1 MIKLTDL
8 LKESSPGFNKRK
20 FGDALPTLASVKEAH
35 QAKLKLA
42 EADSFTAIN
51 KSTGNVTAFKSK
63 EARDSAV
70 KAGSHDE
77 SEDDAETG
85 GDTPAEKEKPN
96 MFSKDAGYDDGSD
109 DDDDDEDEDEDEDED
124 VIDLP
129 QEVQDEFEDSV
140 KDLGYSWADIGTIP
154 GVISFMDKDENAVMV
169 STGAAYGGDEPFYV
183 SGYNLPDMED
193 GESDE
198 TNGKS
203 FDTKED
209 AMAYAKELAQTLK
222 GGEAK
227 EEPLNVTDDFID
239 SLKSQ
244 YKNVSKQTP
253 EQEKELETTLDKLD
267 KKQLKKLAFSDI
279 NVVSDIASKKWYK
292 LSYPS
297 DDEPKKDKSEPST
310 SDSID
315 NAYDAKDF
323 KSTVKSLKGKVSDED
338 YNEIKDNLKALANL
352 QYDLGDIDRDEDNEE
367 WGMQKDTID
376 VEVDDL
382 KGLITKAIDNQVDKN
397 GVPLKAIDKDLDNS
411 FEKPEEEEPT
421 KLKYSKDGKM
431 TQDSADSIEK
441 ELNAELGVNGT
452 TDINLDTGTIEY
464 FISDDSEEAIF
475 IGKEEGGKGVA
486 VSFGDGGDEY
496 KTFKNSKDAV
506 AYAKELGNQ
515 LKGGEA
521 KEEPK
526 SEPTKDSTQQRAGNT
541 EVNKSVRNQAK
552 KLGITPAKLGKEEYQ
567 KAMVG
572 AAYEALTDSNFS
584 TEARQLLAVITG
596 DEKLAEK
603 PDYPSMSD
611 EDFDT
616 KIAKIRKDREAGD
629 IYTTPEN
636 DKASELG
643 QHSSSESSW
652 SGADAI
658 DAIAFDLKMNGYK
671 DLASKIQ
678 SVIKED

>member
-8 LKESSPGFNKRK
+8 LNESSPGFDKRK
-20 FGDALPTLASVKEAH
+20 FGDALPTLDSVTKAH

-42 EADSFTAIN
+42 DLMKEESFTAVN
-51 KSTGNVTAFKSK
+51 KDSGKVSVFDTKD
-63 EARDSAV
+63 ARDAAV
-70 KAGSHDE
+70 KSGTHDKK
-77 SEDDAETG
+77 EDEAEKG
-85 GDTPAEKEKPN
+85 GDSAGKEKAN
-96 MFSKDAGYDDGSD
+96 MFSKDAGYDAPD
-109 DDDDDEDEDEDEDED
+109 DDDDDDDDYEIDDSDED
-124 VIDLP
+124 VVDLP

-193 GESDE
+193 GDSDE

-209 AMAYAKELAQTLK
+209 AMAYAKELAQT
-222 GGEAK
+222 
-227 EEPLNVTDDFID
+227 
-239 SLKSQ
+239 
-244 YKNVSKQTP
+244 
-253 EQEKELETTLDKLD
+253 
-267 KKQLKKLAFSDI
+267 
-279 NVVSDIASKKWYK
+279 
-292 LSYPS
+292 
-297 DDEPKKDKSEPST
+297 
-310 SDSID
+310 
-315 NAYDAKDF
+315 
-323 KSTVKSLKGKVSDED
+323 
-338 YNEIKDNLKALANL
+338 
-352 QYDLGDIDRDEDNEE
+352 
-367 WGMQKDTID
+367 
-376 VEVDDL
+376 
-382 KGLITKAIDNQVDKN
+382 
-397 GVPLKAIDKDLDNS
+397 
-411 FEKPEEEEPT
+411 
-421 KLKYSKDGKM
+421 
-431 TQDSADSIEK
+431 
-441 ELNAELGVNGT
+441 
-452 TDINLDTGTIEY
+452 
-464 FISDDSEEAIF
+464 
-475 IGKEEGGKGVA
+475 
-486 VSFGDGGDEY
+486 
-496 KTFKNSKDAV
+496 
-506 AYAKELGNQ
+506 

-611 EDFDT
+611 DDFDT
-616 KIAKIRKDREAGD
+616 KIAQIRKDREAGD
-629 IYTTPEN
+629 VYTTPEN

-671 DLASKIQ
+671 DLAAKIQ

>member
-8 LKESSPGFNKRK
+8 LNESSPGFDKRK
-20 FGDALPTLASVKEAH
+20 FGDALPTLDSVTKAH

-42 EADSFTAIN
+42 DLMKEESFTAVN
-51 KSTGNVTAFKSK
+51 KDSGKVSVFDTKD
-63 EARDSAV
+63 ARDAAV
-70 KAGSHDE
+70 KSGTHDKK
-77 SEDDAETG
+77 EDAADKG
-85 GDTPAEKEKPN
+85 GDSAGEKEKAN
-96 MFSKDAGYDDGSD
+96 MFSKDAGYDAPD
-109 DDDDDEDEDEDEDED
+109 DDDDDDDDDDYEIDDSDED
-124 VIDLP
+124 VVDLP

-193 GESDE
+193 GDSDE

-209 AMAYAKELAQTLK
+209 AMAYAKELAQT
-222 GGEAK
+222 
-227 EEPLNVTDDFID
+227 
-239 SLKSQ
+239 
-244 YKNVSKQTP
+244 
-253 EQEKELETTLDKLD
+253 
-267 KKQLKKLAFSDI
+267 
-279 NVVSDIASKKWYK
+279 
-292 LSYPS
+292 
-297 DDEPKKDKSEPST
+297 
-310 SDSID
+310 
-315 NAYDAKDF
+315 
-323 KSTVKSLKGKVSDED
+323 
-338 YNEIKDNLKALANL
+338 
-352 QYDLGDIDRDEDNEE
+352 
-367 WGMQKDTID
+367 
-376 VEVDDL
+376 
-382 KGLITKAIDNQVDKN
+382 
-397 GVPLKAIDKDLDNS
+397 
-411 FEKPEEEEPT
+411 
-421 KLKYSKDGKM
+421 
-431 TQDSADSIEK
+431 
-441 ELNAELGVNGT
+441 
-452 TDINLDTGTIEY
+452 
-464 FISDDSEEAIF
+464 
-475 IGKEEGGKGVA
+475 
-486 VSFGDGGDEY
+486 
-496 KTFKNSKDAV
+496 
-506 AYAKELGNQ
+506 

-616 KIAKIRKDREAGD
+616 KIAQIRKDREAGD
-629 IYTTPEN
+629 VYTTPEN

-671 DLASKIQ
+671 DLAAKIQ

>member
-8 LKESSPGFNKRK
+8 LNESTPGFDKRK
-20 FGDALPTLASVKEAH
+20 FGDALPTLDSVTKAH

-42 EADSFTAIN
+42 DLMKEESFTAVN
-51 KSTGNVTAFKSK
+51 KDSGKVSVFDTKD
-63 EARDSAV
+63 ARDAAV
-70 KAGSHDE
+70 KSGTHDKK
-77 SEDDAETG
+77 EDEAEKG
-85 GDTPAEKEKPN
+85 GDSAGKEKAN
-96 MFSKDAGYDDGSD
+96 MFSKDAGYDAPD
-109 DDDDDEDEDEDEDED
+109 DDDDDDDDDDYEIDDSDED
-124 VIDLP
+124 VVDLP

-193 GESDE
+193 GDSDE

-209 AMAYAKELAQTLK
+209 AMAYAKELAQT
-222 GGEAK
+222 
-227 EEPLNVTDDFID
+227 
-239 SLKSQ
+239 
-244 YKNVSKQTP
+244 
-253 EQEKELETTLDKLD
+253 
-267 KKQLKKLAFSDI
+267 
-279 NVVSDIASKKWYK
+279 
-292 LSYPS
+292 
-297 DDEPKKDKSEPST
+297 
-310 SDSID
+310 
-315 NAYDAKDF
+315 
-323 KSTVKSLKGKVSDED
+323 
-338 YNEIKDNLKALANL
+338 
-352 QYDLGDIDRDEDNEE
+352 
-367 WGMQKDTID
+367 
-376 VEVDDL
+376 
-382 KGLITKAIDNQVDKN
+382 
-397 GVPLKAIDKDLDNS
+397 
-411 FEKPEEEEPT
+411 
-421 KLKYSKDGKM
+421 
-431 TQDSADSIEK
+431 
-441 ELNAELGVNGT
+441 
-452 TDINLDTGTIEY
+452 
-464 FISDDSEEAIF
+464 
-475 IGKEEGGKGVA
+475 
-486 VSFGDGGDEY
+486 
-496 KTFKNSKDAV
+496 
-506 AYAKELGNQ
+506 

-596 DEKLAEK
+596 NEKLAEK

-611 EDFDT
+611 KDYDT
-616 KIAKIRKDREAGD
+616 KIDKIRKDREAGD

>member
-8 LKESSPGFNKRK
+8 LNESSPGFDKRK
-20 FGDALPTLASVKEAH
+20 FGDALPTLDSVTKAH

-42 EADSFTAIN
+42 DLMKEESFTAVN
-51 KSTGNVTAFKSK
+51 KDSGKVSVFDTKD
-63 EARDSAV
+63 ARDAAV
-70 KAGSHDE
+70 KSGTHDKK
-77 SEDDAETG
+77 EDEAEKG
-85 GDTPAEKEKPN
+85 GDSAGKEKAN
-96 MFSKDAGYDDGSD
+96 MFSKDAGYDAPD
-109 DDDDDEDEDEDEDED
+109 DDDDDDDDDDYEIDDSDED
-124 VIDLP
+124 VVDLP

-193 GESDE
+193 GDSDE

-209 AMAYAKELAQTLK
+209 AMAYAKELAQT
-222 GGEAK
+222 
-227 EEPLNVTDDFID
+227 
-239 SLKSQ
+239 
-244 YKNVSKQTP
+244 
-253 EQEKELETTLDKLD
+253 
-267 KKQLKKLAFSDI
+267 
-279 NVVSDIASKKWYK
+279 
-292 LSYPS
+292 
-297 DDEPKKDKSEPST
+297 
-310 SDSID
+310 
-315 NAYDAKDF
+315 
-323 KSTVKSLKGKVSDED
+323 
-338 YNEIKDNLKALANL
+338 
-352 QYDLGDIDRDEDNEE
+352 
-367 WGMQKDTID
+367 
-376 VEVDDL
+376 
-382 KGLITKAIDNQVDKN
+382 
-397 GVPLKAIDKDLDNS
+397 
-411 FEKPEEEEPT
+411 
-421 KLKYSKDGKM
+421 
-431 TQDSADSIEK
+431 
-441 ELNAELGVNGT
+441 
-452 TDINLDTGTIEY
+452 
-464 FISDDSEEAIF
+464 
-475 IGKEEGGKGVA
+475 
-486 VSFGDGGDEY
+486 
-496 KTFKNSKDAV
+496 
-506 AYAKELGNQ
+506 

-596 DEKLAEK
+596 NEKLAEK

-611 EDFDT
+611 KDYDT
-616 KIAKIRKDREAGD
+616 KIDKIRKDREAGD

>member
-8 LKESSPGFNKRK
+8 LNESSPGFDKRK
-20 FGDALPTLASVKEAH
+20 FGDALPTLDSVTKAH

-42 EADSFTAIN
+42 DLMKEESFTAVN
-51 KSTGNVTAFKSK
+51 KDSGKVSVFDTKD
-63 EARDSAV
+63 ARDAAV
-70 KAGSHDE
+70 KSGTHDKK
-77 SEDDAETG
+77 EDEAEKG
-85 GDTPAEKEKPN
+85 GDSAGKKKAN
-96 MFSKDAGYDDGSD
+96 MFSKDAGYDAPD
-109 DDDDDEDEDEDEDED
+109 DDDDDDDDDDYEIDDSDED
-124 VIDLP
+124 VVDLP

-193 GESDE
+193 GDSDE

-209 AMAYAKELAQTLK
+209 AMAYAKELAQT
-222 GGEAK
+222 
-227 EEPLNVTDDFID
+227 
-239 SLKSQ
+239 
-244 YKNVSKQTP
+244 
-253 EQEKELETTLDKLD
+253 
-267 KKQLKKLAFSDI
+267 
-279 NVVSDIASKKWYK
+279 
-292 LSYPS
+292 
-297 DDEPKKDKSEPST
+297 
-310 SDSID
+310 
-315 NAYDAKDF
+315 
-323 KSTVKSLKGKVSDED
+323 
-338 YNEIKDNLKALANL
+338 
-352 QYDLGDIDRDEDNEE
+352 
-367 WGMQKDTID
+367 
-376 VEVDDL
+376 
-382 KGLITKAIDNQVDKN
+382 
-397 GVPLKAIDKDLDNS
+397 
-411 FEKPEEEEPT
+411 
-421 KLKYSKDGKM
+421 
-431 TQDSADSIEK
+431 
-441 ELNAELGVNGT
+441 
-452 TDINLDTGTIEY
+452 
-464 FISDDSEEAIF
+464 
-475 IGKEEGGKGVA
+475 
-486 VSFGDGGDEY
+486 
-496 KTFKNSKDAV
+496 
-506 AYAKELGNQ
+506 

-567 KAMVG
+567 KAMIG

-616 KIAKIRKDREAGD
+616 KIAQIRKDREAGD
-629 IYTTPEN
+629 VYTTPEN

-671 DLASKIQ
+671 DLAAKIQ

>member
-8 LKESSPGFNKRK
+8 LNESTPGFDKRK
-20 FGDALPTLASVKEAH
+20 FGDALPTLDSVTKAH

-42 EADSFTAIN
+42 DLMKEESFTAVN
-51 KSTGNVTAFKSK
+51 KDSGKVSVFDTKD
-63 EARDSAV
+63 ARDAAV
-70 KAGSHDE
+70 KSGTHDKK
-77 SEDDAETG
+77 EDEAEKG
-85 GDTPAEKEKPN
+85 GDSAGKKKAN
-96 MFSKDAGYDDGSD
+96 MFSKDAGYDAPD
-109 DDDDDEDEDEDEDED
+109 DDDDDDDDYEIDDSDED
-124 VIDLP
+124 VVDLP

-193 GESDE
+193 GDSDE

-209 AMAYAKELAQTLK
+209 AMAYAKELAQT
-222 GGEAK
+222 
-227 EEPLNVTDDFID
+227 
-239 SLKSQ
+239 
-244 YKNVSKQTP
+244 
-253 EQEKELETTLDKLD
+253 
-267 KKQLKKLAFSDI
+267 
-279 NVVSDIASKKWYK
+279 
-292 LSYPS
+292 
-297 DDEPKKDKSEPST
+297 
-310 SDSID
+310 
-315 NAYDAKDF
+315 
-323 KSTVKSLKGKVSDED
+323 
-338 YNEIKDNLKALANL
+338 
-352 QYDLGDIDRDEDNEE
+352 
-367 WGMQKDTID
+367 
-376 VEVDDL
+376 
-382 KGLITKAIDNQVDKN
+382 
-397 GVPLKAIDKDLDNS
+397 
-411 FEKPEEEEPT
+411 
-421 KLKYSKDGKM
+421 
-431 TQDSADSIEK
+431 
-441 ELNAELGVNGT
+441 
-452 TDINLDTGTIEY
+452 
-464 FISDDSEEAIF
+464 
-475 IGKEEGGKGVA
+475 
-486 VSFGDGGDEY
+486 
-496 KTFKNSKDAV
+496 
-506 AYAKELGNQ
+506 

-616 KIAKIRKDREAGD
+616 KIAQIRKDREAGD
-629 IYTTPEN
+629 VYTTPEN

>member
-8 LKESSPGFNKRK
+8 LNESSPGFDKRK
-20 FGDALPTLASVKEAH
+20 FGDALPTLDSVTKAH

-42 EADSFTAIN
+42 DLMKEESFTAVN
-51 KSTGNVTAFKSK
+51 KDSGKVSVFDTKD
-63 EARDSAV
+63 ARDAAV
-70 KAGSHDE
+70 KSGTHDKK
-77 SEDDAETG
+77 EDEAEKG
-85 GDTPAEKEKPN
+85 GDSAGKEKAN
-96 MFSKDAGYDDGSD
+96 MFSKDAGYDAPD
-109 DDDDDEDEDEDEDED
+109 DDDDDDDDDDYEIDDSDED
-124 VIDLP
+124 VVDLP

-193 GESDE
+193 GDSDE

-222 GGEAK
+222 GGE
-227 EEPLNVTDDFID
+227 P
-239 SLKSQ
+239 
-244 YKNVSKQTP
+244 
-253 EQEKELETTLDKLD
+253 
-267 KKQLKKLAFSDI
+267 
-279 NVVSDIASKKWYK
+279 
-292 LSYPS
+292 
-297 DDEPKKDKSEPST
+297 
-310 SDSID
+310 
-315 NAYDAKDF
+315 
-323 KSTVKSLKGKVSDED
+323 
-338 YNEIKDNLKALANL
+338 
-352 QYDLGDIDRDEDNEE
+352 
-367 WGMQKDTID
+367 
-376 VEVDDL
+376 
-382 KGLITKAIDNQVDKN
+382 
-397 GVPLKAIDKDLDNS
+397 
-411 FEKPEEEEPT
+411 
-421 KLKYSKDGKM
+421 
-431 TQDSADSIEK
+431 
-441 ELNAELGVNGT
+441 
-452 TDINLDTGTIEY
+452 
-464 FISDDSEEAIF
+464 
-475 IGKEEGGKGVA
+475 
-486 VSFGDGGDEY
+486 
-496 KTFKNSKDAV
+496 
-506 AYAKELGNQ
+506 
-515 LKGGEA
+515 

-616 KIAKIRKDREAGD
+616 KIAQIRKDREAGD
-629 IYTTPEN
+629 VYTTPEN

-671 DLASKIQ
+671 DLAAKIQ

>member
-8 LKESSPGFNKRK
+8 LNESTPGFDKRK
-20 FGDALPTLASVKEAH
+20 FGDALPTLDSVTKAH

-42 EADSFTAIN
+42 DLMKEESFTAVN
-51 KSTGNVTAFKSK
+51 KDSGKVSVFDTKD
-63 EARDSAV
+63 ARDAAV
-70 KAGSHDE
+70 KSGTHDKK
-77 SEDDAETG
+77 EDEAEKG
-85 GDTPAEKEKPN
+85 GDSAGKEKAN
-96 MFSKDAGYDDGSD
+96 MFSKDAGYDAPD
-109 DDDDDEDEDEDEDED
+109 DDDDDDDDDYEMDDSDED
-124 VIDLP
+124 VVDLP

-193 GESDE
+193 GDSDE

-209 AMAYAKELAQTLK
+209 AMAYAKELAQK
-222 GGEAK
+222 
-227 EEPLNVTDDFID
+227 
-239 SLKSQ
+239 
-244 YKNVSKQTP
+244 
-253 EQEKELETTLDKLD
+253 
-267 KKQLKKLAFSDI
+267 
-279 NVVSDIASKKWYK
+279 
-292 LSYPS
+292 
-297 DDEPKKDKSEPST
+297 
-310 SDSID
+310 
-315 NAYDAKDF
+315 
-323 KSTVKSLKGKVSDED
+323 
-338 YNEIKDNLKALANL
+338 
-352 QYDLGDIDRDEDNEE
+352 
-367 WGMQKDTID
+367 
-376 VEVDDL
+376 
-382 KGLITKAIDNQVDKN
+382 
-397 GVPLKAIDKDLDNS
+397 
-411 FEKPEEEEPT
+411 
-421 KLKYSKDGKM
+421 
-431 TQDSADSIEK
+431 
-441 ELNAELGVNGT
+441 
-452 TDINLDTGTIEY
+452 
-464 FISDDSEEAIF
+464 
-475 IGKEEGGKGVA
+475 
-486 VSFGDGGDEY
+486 
-496 KTFKNSKDAV
+496 
-506 AYAKELGNQ
+506 

-596 DEKLAEK
+596 DEKLGEK

-616 KIAKIRKDREAGD
+616 KIAQIRKDREAGD
-629 IYTTPEN
+629 VYTTPEN

-671 DLASKIQ
+671 DLATKIQ

>member
-8 LKESSPGFNKRK
+8 LNESTPGFDKRK
-20 FGDALPTLASVKEAH
+20 FGDALPTLDSVTKAH

-42 EADSFTAIN
+42 DLMKEESFTAVN
-51 KSTGNVTAFKSK
+51 KDSGKVSVFDTKD
-63 EARDSAV
+63 ARDAAV
-70 KAGSHDE
+70 KSGTHDKK
-77 SEDDAETG
+77 EDEAEKG
-85 GDTPAEKEKPN
+85 GDSAGKKKAN
-96 MFSKDAGYDDGSD
+96 MFSKDAGYDAPD
-109 DDDDDEDEDEDEDED
+109 DDDDDDDDDDYEIDDSDED
-124 VIDLP
+124 VVDLP

-193 GESDE
+193 GDSDE

-227 EEPLNVTDDFID
+227 EEP
-239 SLKSQ
+239 KS
-244 YKNVSKQTP
+244 
-253 EQEKELETTLDKLD
+253 
-267 KKQLKKLAFSDI
+267 
-279 NVVSDIASKKWYK
+279 
-292 LSYPS
+292 
-297 DDEPKKDKSEPST
+297 
-310 SDSID
+310 
-315 NAYDAKDF
+315 
-323 KSTVKSLKGKVSDED
+323 
-338 YNEIKDNLKALANL
+338 
-352 QYDLGDIDRDEDNEE
+352 
-367 WGMQKDTID
+367 
-376 VEVDDL
+376 
-382 KGLITKAIDNQVDKN
+382 
-397 GVPLKAIDKDLDNS
+397 
-411 FEKPEEEEPT
+411 EPT

-431 TQDSADSIEK
+431 TQDSADSINK
-441 ELNAELGVNGT
+441 ELNAELGVDGM

-464 FISDDSEEAIF
+464 FLSDDSEEAVF
-475 IGKEEGGKGVA
+475 IGKEEGGNDIA

-515 LKGGEA
+515 LKGGEG

-596 DEKLAEK
+596 NEKLAEK

-611 EDFDT
+611 KDYDT
-616 KIAKIRKDREAGD
+616 KIDKIRKDREAGD

>member
-8 LKESSPGFNKRK
+8 LNESTPGFDKRK
-20 FGDALPTLASVKEAH
+20 FGDALPTLDSVTKAH

-42 EADSFTAIN
+42 DLMKEESFTAVN
-51 KSTGNVTAFKSK
+51 KDSGKVSVFDTKD
-63 EARDSAV
+63 ARDAAV
-70 KAGSHDE
+70 KSGTHDKK
-77 SEDDAETG
+77 EDEAEKG
-85 GDTPAEKEKPN
+85 GDSAGKEKAN
-96 MFSKDAGYDDGSD
+96 MFSKDAGYDAPD
-109 DDDDDEDEDEDEDED
+109 DDDDDDDDYEIDDSDED
-124 VIDLP
+124 VVDLP

-193 GESDE
+193 GDSDE

-209 AMAYAKELAQTLK
+209 AMAYAKELAQT
-222 GGEAK
+222 
-227 EEPLNVTDDFID
+227 
-239 SLKSQ
+239 
-244 YKNVSKQTP
+244 
-253 EQEKELETTLDKLD
+253 
-267 KKQLKKLAFSDI
+267 
-279 NVVSDIASKKWYK
+279 
-292 LSYPS
+292 
-297 DDEPKKDKSEPST
+297 
-310 SDSID
+310 
-315 NAYDAKDF
+315 
-323 KSTVKSLKGKVSDED
+323 
-338 YNEIKDNLKALANL
+338 
-352 QYDLGDIDRDEDNEE
+352 
-367 WGMQKDTID
+367 
-376 VEVDDL
+376 
-382 KGLITKAIDNQVDKN
+382 
-397 GVPLKAIDKDLDNS
+397 
-411 FEKPEEEEPT
+411 
-421 KLKYSKDGKM
+421 
-431 TQDSADSIEK
+431 
-441 ELNAELGVNGT
+441 
-452 TDINLDTGTIEY
+452 
-464 FISDDSEEAIF
+464 
-475 IGKEEGGKGVA
+475 
-486 VSFGDGGDEY
+486 
-496 KTFKNSKDAV
+496 
-506 AYAKELGNQ
+506 

-616 KIAKIRKDREAGD
+616 KIDKIRKDREAGD

-636 DKASELG
+636 DKVSELG

>member
-8 LKESSPGFNKRK
+8 LNESSPGFDKRK
-20 FGDALPTLASVKEAH
+20 FGDALPTLDSVTKAH

-42 EADSFTAIN
+42 DLMKEESFTAVN
-51 KSTGNVTAFKSK
+51 KDSGKVSVFDTKD
-63 EARDSAV
+63 ARDAAV
-70 KAGSHDE
+70 KSGTHDKK
-77 SEDDAETG
+77 EDEAEKG
-85 GDTPAEKEKPN
+85 GDSAGKEKAN
-96 MFSKDAGYDDGSD
+96 MFSKDAGYDAPD
-109 DDDDDEDEDEDEDED
+109 DDDDDDDDYEMDDSDED
-124 VIDLP
+124 VVDLP

-193 GESDE
+193 GDSDE

-209 AMAYAKELAQTLK
+209 AMAYAKELAQT
-222 GGEAK
+222 
-227 EEPLNVTDDFID
+227 
-239 SLKSQ
+239 
-244 YKNVSKQTP
+244 
-253 EQEKELETTLDKLD
+253 
-267 KKQLKKLAFSDI
+267 
-279 NVVSDIASKKWYK
+279 
-292 LSYPS
+292 
-297 DDEPKKDKSEPST
+297 
-310 SDSID
+310 
-315 NAYDAKDF
+315 
-323 KSTVKSLKGKVSDED
+323 
-338 YNEIKDNLKALANL
+338 
-352 QYDLGDIDRDEDNEE
+352 
-367 WGMQKDTID
+367 
-376 VEVDDL
+376 
-382 KGLITKAIDNQVDKN
+382 
-397 GVPLKAIDKDLDNS
+397 
-411 FEKPEEEEPT
+411 
-421 KLKYSKDGKM
+421 
-431 TQDSADSIEK
+431 
-441 ELNAELGVNGT
+441 
-452 TDINLDTGTIEY
+452 
-464 FISDDSEEAIF
+464 
-475 IGKEEGGKGVA
+475 
-486 VSFGDGGDEY
+486 
-496 KTFKNSKDAV
+496 
-506 AYAKELGNQ
+506 

-596 DEKLAEK
+596 NEKLAEK

-611 EDFDT
+611 KDYDT
-616 KIAKIRKDREAGD
+616 KIDKIRKDREAGD

>member
-8 LKESSPGFNKRK
+8 LNESSPGFDKRK
-20 FGDALPTLASVKEAH
+20 FGDALPTLDSVTKAH

-42 EADSFTAIN
+42 DLMKEESFTAVN
-51 KSTGNVTAFKSK
+51 KDSGKVSVFDTKD
-63 EARDSAV
+63 ARDAAV
-70 KAGSHDE
+70 KSGTHDKK
-77 SEDDAETG
+77 EDEAEKG
-85 GDTPAEKEKPN
+85 GDSAGKEKAN
-96 MFSKDAGYDDGSD
+96 MFSKDAGYDAPD
-109 DDDDDEDEDEDEDED
+109 DDDDDDDDDDYEIDDSDED
-124 VIDLP
+124 VVDLP

-193 GESDE
+193 GDSDE

-209 AMAYAKELAQTLK
+209 AMAYAKELAQT
-222 GGEAK
+222 
-227 EEPLNVTDDFID
+227 
-239 SLKSQ
+239 
-244 YKNVSKQTP
+244 
-253 EQEKELETTLDKLD
+253 
-267 KKQLKKLAFSDI
+267 
-279 NVVSDIASKKWYK
+279 
-292 LSYPS
+292 
-297 DDEPKKDKSEPST
+297 
-310 SDSID
+310 
-315 NAYDAKDF
+315 
-323 KSTVKSLKGKVSDED
+323 
-338 YNEIKDNLKALANL
+338 
-352 QYDLGDIDRDEDNEE
+352 
-367 WGMQKDTID
+367 
-376 VEVDDL
+376 
-382 KGLITKAIDNQVDKN
+382 
-397 GVPLKAIDKDLDNS
+397 
-411 FEKPEEEEPT
+411 
-421 KLKYSKDGKM
+421 
-431 TQDSADSIEK
+431 
-441 ELNAELGVNGT
+441 
-452 TDINLDTGTIEY
+452 
-464 FISDDSEEAIF
+464 
-475 IGKEEGGKGVA
+475 
-486 VSFGDGGDEY
+486 
-496 KTFKNSKDAV
+496 
-506 AYAKELGNQ
+506 

-567 KAMVG
+567 KVMVG

-596 DEKLAEK
+596 NEKLAEK

-611 EDFDT
+611 KDYDT
-616 KIAKIRKDREAGD
+616 KIDKIRKDREAGD

>member
-8 LKESSPGFNKRK
+8 LNESSPGFDKRK
-20 FGDALPTLASVKEAH
+20 FGDALPTLDSVTKAH

-42 EADSFTAIN
+42 DLMKEESFTAVN
-51 KSTGNVTAFKSK
+51 KDSGKVSVFDTKD
-63 EARDSAV
+63 ARDAAV
-70 KAGSHDE
+70 KSGTHDKK
-77 SEDDAETG
+77 EDEAEKG
-85 GDTPAEKEKPN
+85 GDSAGKEKAN
-96 MFSKDAGYDDGSD
+96 MFSKDAGYDAPD
-109 DDDDDEDEDEDEDED
+109 DDDDDDDDDDYEIDDSDED
-124 VIDLP
+124 VVDLP

-193 GESDE
+193 GDSDE

-209 AMAYAKELAQTLK
+209 AMAYAKELAQT
-222 GGEAK
+222 
-227 EEPLNVTDDFID
+227 
-239 SLKSQ
+239 
-244 YKNVSKQTP
+244 
-253 EQEKELETTLDKLD
+253 
-267 KKQLKKLAFSDI
+267 
-279 NVVSDIASKKWYK
+279 
-292 LSYPS
+292 
-297 DDEPKKDKSEPST
+297 
-310 SDSID
+310 
-315 NAYDAKDF
+315 
-323 KSTVKSLKGKVSDED
+323 
-338 YNEIKDNLKALANL
+338 
-352 QYDLGDIDRDEDNEE
+352 
-367 WGMQKDTID
+367 
-376 VEVDDL
+376 
-382 KGLITKAIDNQVDKN
+382 
-397 GVPLKAIDKDLDNS
+397 
-411 FEKPEEEEPT
+411 
-421 KLKYSKDGKM
+421 
-431 TQDSADSIEK
+431 
-441 ELNAELGVNGT
+441 
-452 TDINLDTGTIEY
+452 
-464 FISDDSEEAIF
+464 
-475 IGKEEGGKGVA
+475 
-486 VSFGDGGDEY
+486 
-496 KTFKNSKDAV
+496 
-506 AYAKELGNQ
+506 

-611 EDFDT
+611 DDFDT
-616 KIAKIRKDREAGD
+616 KIAQIRKDREAGD
-629 IYTTPEN
+629 VYTTPEN

>member
-8 LKESSPGFNKRK
+8 LNESTPGFDKRK
-20 FGDALPTLASVKEAH
+20 FGDALPTLDSVTKAH

-42 EADSFTAIN
+42 DLMKEESFTAVN
-51 KSTGNVTAFKSK
+51 KDSGKVSVFDTKD
-63 EARDSAV
+63 ARDAAV
-70 KAGSHDE
+70 KSGTHDKK
-77 SEDDAETG
+77 EDEAEKG
-85 GDTPAEKEKPN
+85 GDSAGKEKAN
-96 MFSKDAGYDDGSD
+96 MFSKDAGYDAPD
-109 DDDDDEDEDEDEDED
+109 DDDDDDDDDDYEIDDSDED
-124 VIDLP
+124 VVDLP

-193 GESDE
+193 GDSDE

-209 AMAYAKELAQTLK
+209 AMAYAKELAQT
-222 GGEAK
+222 
-227 EEPLNVTDDFID
+227 
-239 SLKSQ
+239 
-244 YKNVSKQTP
+244 
-253 EQEKELETTLDKLD
+253 
-267 KKQLKKLAFSDI
+267 
-279 NVVSDIASKKWYK
+279 
-292 LSYPS
+292 
-297 DDEPKKDKSEPST
+297 
-310 SDSID
+310 
-315 NAYDAKDF
+315 
-323 KSTVKSLKGKVSDED
+323 
-338 YNEIKDNLKALANL
+338 
-352 QYDLGDIDRDEDNEE
+352 
-367 WGMQKDTID
+367 
-376 VEVDDL
+376 
-382 KGLITKAIDNQVDKN
+382 
-397 GVPLKAIDKDLDNS
+397 
-411 FEKPEEEEPT
+411 
-421 KLKYSKDGKM
+421 
-431 TQDSADSIEK
+431 
-441 ELNAELGVNGT
+441 
-452 TDINLDTGTIEY
+452 
-464 FISDDSEEAIF
+464 
-475 IGKEEGGKGVA
+475 
-486 VSFGDGGDEY
+486 
-496 KTFKNSKDAV
+496 
-506 AYAKELGNQ
+506 

-616 KIAKIRKDREAGD
+616 KIAQIRKDREAGD

>member
-8 LKESSPGFNKRK
+8 LNESSPGFDKRK
-20 FGDALPTLASVKEAH
+20 FGDALPTLDSVTKAH

-42 EADSFTAIN
+42 DLMKEESFTAVN
-51 KSTGNVTAFKSK
+51 KDSGKVSVFDTKD
-63 EARDSAV
+63 ARDAAV
-70 KAGSHDE
+70 KSGTHDKK
-77 SEDDAETG
+77 EDEAEKG
-85 GDTPAEKEKPN
+85 GDSAGKEKAN
-96 MFSKDAGYDDGSD
+96 MFSKDAGYDAPD
-109 DDDDDEDEDEDEDED
+109 DDDDDDDDYEIDDSDED
-124 VIDLP
+124 VVDLP

-193 GESDE
+193 GDSDE

-209 AMAYAKELAQTLK
+209 AMAYAKELAQT
-222 GGEAK
+222 
-227 EEPLNVTDDFID
+227 
-239 SLKSQ
+239 
-244 YKNVSKQTP
+244 
-253 EQEKELETTLDKLD
+253 
-267 KKQLKKLAFSDI
+267 
-279 NVVSDIASKKWYK
+279 
-292 LSYPS
+292 
-297 DDEPKKDKSEPST
+297 
-310 SDSID
+310 
-315 NAYDAKDF
+315 
-323 KSTVKSLKGKVSDED
+323 
-338 YNEIKDNLKALANL
+338 
-352 QYDLGDIDRDEDNEE
+352 
-367 WGMQKDTID
+367 
-376 VEVDDL
+376 
-382 KGLITKAIDNQVDKN
+382 
-397 GVPLKAIDKDLDNS
+397 
-411 FEKPEEEEPT
+411 
-421 KLKYSKDGKM
+421 
-431 TQDSADSIEK
+431 
-441 ELNAELGVNGT
+441 
-452 TDINLDTGTIEY
+452 
-464 FISDDSEEAIF
+464 
-475 IGKEEGGKGVA
+475 
-486 VSFGDGGDEY
+486 
-496 KTFKNSKDAV
+496 
-506 AYAKELGNQ
+506 

-616 KIAKIRKDREAGD
+616 KIAQIRKDREAGD
-629 IYTTPEN
+629 VYTTPEN

-671 DLASKIQ
+671 DLAAKIQ

>member
-8 LKESSPGFNKRK
+8 LNESSPGFDKRK
-20 FGDALPTLASVKEAH
+20 FGDALPTLDSVTKAH

-42 EADSFTAIN
+42 DLMKEESFTAVN
-51 KSTGNVTAFKSK
+51 KDSGKVSVFDTKD
-63 EARDSAV
+63 ARDAAV
-70 KAGSHDE
+70 KSGTHDKK
-77 SEDDAETG
+77 EDEAEKG
-85 GDTPAEKEKPN
+85 GDSAGKEKAN
-96 MFSKDAGYDDGSD
+96 MFSKDAGYDAPD
-109 DDDDDEDEDEDEDED
+109 DDDDDDDDDDYEIDDSDED
-124 VIDLP
+124 VVDLP

-193 GESDE
+193 GDSDE

-209 AMAYAKELAQTLK
+209 AMAYAKELAQT
-222 GGEAK
+222 
-227 EEPLNVTDDFID
+227 
-239 SLKSQ
+239 
-244 YKNVSKQTP
+244 
-253 EQEKELETTLDKLD
+253 
-267 KKQLKKLAFSDI
+267 
-279 NVVSDIASKKWYK
+279 
-292 LSYPS
+292 
-297 DDEPKKDKSEPST
+297 
-310 SDSID
+310 
-315 NAYDAKDF
+315 
-323 KSTVKSLKGKVSDED
+323 
-338 YNEIKDNLKALANL
+338 
-352 QYDLGDIDRDEDNEE
+352 
-367 WGMQKDTID
+367 
-376 VEVDDL
+376 
-382 KGLITKAIDNQVDKN
+382 
-397 GVPLKAIDKDLDNS
+397 
-411 FEKPEEEEPT
+411 
-421 KLKYSKDGKM
+421 
-431 TQDSADSIEK
+431 
-441 ELNAELGVNGT
+441 
-452 TDINLDTGTIEY
+452 
-464 FISDDSEEAIF
+464 
-475 IGKEEGGKGVA
+475 
-486 VSFGDGGDEY
+486 
-496 KTFKNSKDAV
+496 
-506 AYAKELGNQ
+506 

-611 EDFDT
+611 DDFDT
-616 KIAKIRKDREAGD
+616 KIAQIRKDREAGD
-629 IYTTPEN
+629 VYTTPEN

-671 DLASKIQ
+671 DLAAKIQ

>member
-8 LKESSPGFNKRK
+8 LNESSPGFDKRK
-20 FGDALPTLASVKEAH
+20 FGDALPTLDSVTKAH

-42 EADSFTAIN
+42 DLMKEESFTAVN
-51 KSTGNVTAFKSK
+51 KDSGKVSVFDTKD
-63 EARDSAV
+63 ARDAAV
-70 KAGSHDE
+70 KSGTHDKK
-77 SEDDAETG
+77 EDEAEKG
-85 GDTPAEKEKPN
+85 GDSAGKEKAN
-96 MFSKDAGYDDGSD
+96 MFSKDAGYDAPD
-109 DDDDDEDEDEDEDED
+109 DDDDDDDDYEIDDSDED
-124 VIDLP
+124 VVDLP

-193 GESDE
+193 GDSDE

-209 AMAYAKELAQTLK
+209 AMAYAKELAQT
-222 GGEAK
+222 
-227 EEPLNVTDDFID
+227 
-239 SLKSQ
+239 
-244 YKNVSKQTP
+244 
-253 EQEKELETTLDKLD
+253 
-267 KKQLKKLAFSDI
+267 
-279 NVVSDIASKKWYK
+279 
-292 LSYPS
+292 
-297 DDEPKKDKSEPST
+297 
-310 SDSID
+310 
-315 NAYDAKDF
+315 
-323 KSTVKSLKGKVSDED
+323 
-338 YNEIKDNLKALANL
+338 
-352 QYDLGDIDRDEDNEE
+352 
-367 WGMQKDTID
+367 
-376 VEVDDL
+376 
-382 KGLITKAIDNQVDKN
+382 
-397 GVPLKAIDKDLDNS
+397 
-411 FEKPEEEEPT
+411 
-421 KLKYSKDGKM
+421 
-431 TQDSADSIEK
+431 
-441 ELNAELGVNGT
+441 
-452 TDINLDTGTIEY
+452 
-464 FISDDSEEAIF
+464 
-475 IGKEEGGKGVA
+475 
-486 VSFGDGGDEY
+486 
-496 KTFKNSKDAV
+496 
-506 AYAKELGNQ
+506 

-596 DEKLAEK
+596 NEKLAEK

-611 EDFDT
+611 KDYDT
-616 KIAKIRKDREAGD
+616 KIDKIRKDREAGD

-671 DLASKIQ
+671 DLAAKIQ

>member
-8 LKESSPGFNKRK
+8 LNESSPGFDKRK
-20 FGDALPTLASVKEAH
+20 FGDALPTLDSVTKAH

-42 EADSFTAIN
+42 DLMKEESFTAVN
-51 KSTGNVTAFKSK
+51 KDSGKVSVFDTKD
-63 EARDSAV
+63 ARDAAV
-70 KAGSHDE
+70 KSGTHDKK
-77 SEDDAETG
+77 EDEAEKG
-85 GDTPAEKEKPN
+85 GDSAGKKKAN
-96 MFSKDAGYDDGSD
+96 MFSKDAGYDAPD
-109 DDDDDEDEDEDEDED
+109 DDDDDDDDDDYEIDDSDED
-124 VIDLP
+124 VVDLP

-193 GESDE
+193 GDSDE

-209 AMAYAKELAQTLK
+209 AMAYAKELAQT
-222 GGEAK
+222 
-227 EEPLNVTDDFID
+227 
-239 SLKSQ
+239 
-244 YKNVSKQTP
+244 
-253 EQEKELETTLDKLD
+253 
-267 KKQLKKLAFSDI
+267 
-279 NVVSDIASKKWYK
+279 
-292 LSYPS
+292 
-297 DDEPKKDKSEPST
+297 
-310 SDSID
+310 
-315 NAYDAKDF
+315 
-323 KSTVKSLKGKVSDED
+323 
-338 YNEIKDNLKALANL
+338 
-352 QYDLGDIDRDEDNEE
+352 
-367 WGMQKDTID
+367 
-376 VEVDDL
+376 
-382 KGLITKAIDNQVDKN
+382 
-397 GVPLKAIDKDLDNS
+397 
-411 FEKPEEEEPT
+411 
-421 KLKYSKDGKM
+421 
-431 TQDSADSIEK
+431 
-441 ELNAELGVNGT
+441 
-452 TDINLDTGTIEY
+452 
-464 FISDDSEEAIF
+464 
-475 IGKEEGGKGVA
+475 
-486 VSFGDGGDEY
+486 
-496 KTFKNSKDAV
+496 
-506 AYAKELGNQ
+506 

-616 KIAKIRKDREAGD
+616 KIAQIRKDREAGD
-629 IYTTPEN
+629 VYTTPEN

-671 DLASKIQ
+671 DLAAKIQ

>member
-8 LKESSPGFNKRK
+8 LKEEE
-20 FGDALPTLASVKEAH
+20 T
-35 QAKLKLA
+35 
-42 EADSFTAIN
+42 FTATSK
-51 KSTGNVTAFKSK
+51 KSGETSVFKSK
-63 EARDSAV
+63 DSRDAAV
-70 KAGSHDE
+70 KSGTHSKIKDKE
-77 SEDDAETG
+77 DSEEEEPK
-85 GDTPAEKEKPN
+85 GDKAN
-96 MFSKDAGYDDGSD
+96 MFSKDAGYDAPD
-109 DDDDDEDEDEDEDED
+109 DDDDDDDYEIDDSDED
-124 VIDLP
+124 VVDLP

-193 GESDE
+193 GDSDE

-222 GGEAK
+222 GGEPK
-227 EEPLNVTDDFID
+227 SEPLNVTDDFID

-244 YKNVSKQTP
+244 YKNVSNQTP
-253 EQEKELETTLDKLD
+253 EQKKELETSLINKLD
-267 KKQLKKLAFSDI
+267 KEQLKKLAFSDI
-279 NVVSDIASKKWYK
+279 NVVSDMASKKWYN

-411 FEKPEEEEPT
+411 F
-421 KLKYSKDGKM
+421 YD
-431 TQDSADSIEK
+431 
-441 ELNAELGVNGT
+441 
-452 TDINLDTGTIEY
+452 
-464 FISDDSEEAIF
+464 
-475 IGKEEGGKGVA
+475 KEEI
-486 VSFGDGGDEY
+486 E
-496 KTFKNSKDAV
+496 
-506 AYAKELGNQ
+506 AYLNK
-515 LKGGEA
+515 
-521 KEEPK
+521 
-526 SEPTKDSTQQRAGNT
+526 PTKDSTQQRAGNPK
-541 EVNKSVRNQAK
+541 VNKVVSGKAK
-552 KLGITPAKLGKEEYQ
+552 KLGITPQKLGKEEYEKRMTQ
-567 KAMVG
+567 
-572 AAYEALTDSNFS
+572 AAVEALTDANFHS
-584 TEARQLLAVITG
+584 DAR
-596 DEKLAEK
+596 KLISVLEDNPDFAKDPNSDPKK
-603 PDYPSMSD
+603 PKDIFSD
-611 EDFDT
+611 EYDEW
-616 KIAKIRKDREAGD
+616 RKNSVYSSTFYD
-629 IYTTPEN
+629 
-636 DKASELG
+636 
-643 QHSSSESSW
+643 SSEGTDDIAHSATGE
-652 SGADAI
+652 SGWDGI
-658 DAIAFDLKMNGYK
+658 QSLDAIAYDLKMNGSK
-671 DLASKIQ
+671 KLAAKLQSIFEGTSKRGFKNQ
-678 SVIKED
+678 SLKNLI

>member
-8 LKESSPGFNKRK
+8 LNESTPGFDKRK
-20 FGDALPTLASVKEAH
+20 FGDALPTLDSVTKAH

-42 EADSFTAIN
+42 DLMKEESFTAVN
-51 KSTGNVTAFKSK
+51 KDSGKVSVFDTKD
-63 EARDSAV
+63 ARDAAV
-70 KAGSHDE
+70 KSGTHDKK
-77 SEDDAETG
+77 EDEAEKG
-85 GDTPAEKEKPN
+85 GDSAGKEKAN
-96 MFSKDAGYDDGSD
+96 MFSKDAGYDAPD
-109 DDDDDEDEDEDEDED
+109 DDDDDDDDDYEMDDSDED
-124 VIDLP
+124 VVDLP

-193 GESDE
+193 GDSDE

-209 AMAYAKELAQTLK
+209 AMAYAKELAQT
-222 GGEAK
+222 
-227 EEPLNVTDDFID
+227 
-239 SLKSQ
+239 
-244 YKNVSKQTP
+244 
-253 EQEKELETTLDKLD
+253 
-267 KKQLKKLAFSDI
+267 
-279 NVVSDIASKKWYK
+279 
-292 LSYPS
+292 
-297 DDEPKKDKSEPST
+297 
-310 SDSID
+310 
-315 NAYDAKDF
+315 
-323 KSTVKSLKGKVSDED
+323 
-338 YNEIKDNLKALANL
+338 
-352 QYDLGDIDRDEDNEE
+352 
-367 WGMQKDTID
+367 
-376 VEVDDL
+376 
-382 KGLITKAIDNQVDKN
+382 
-397 GVPLKAIDKDLDNS
+397 
-411 FEKPEEEEPT
+411 
-421 KLKYSKDGKM
+421 
-431 TQDSADSIEK
+431 
-441 ELNAELGVNGT
+441 
-452 TDINLDTGTIEY
+452 
-464 FISDDSEEAIF
+464 
-475 IGKEEGGKGVA
+475 
-486 VSFGDGGDEY
+486 
-496 KTFKNSKDAV
+496 
-506 AYAKELGNQ
+506 

-596 DEKLAEK
+596 NEKLAEK

-611 EDFDT
+611 KDYDT
-616 KIAKIRKDREAGD
+616 KIDKIRKDREAGD

>member
-8 LKESSPGFNKRK
+8 LNESTPGFDKRK
-20 FGDALPTLASVKEAH
+20 FGDALPTLDSVTKAH

-42 EADSFTAIN
+42 DLMKEESFTAVN
-51 KSTGNVTAFKSK
+51 KDSGKVSVFDTKD
-63 EARDSAV
+63 ARDAAV
-70 KAGSHDE
+70 KSGTHDKK
-77 SEDDAETG
+77 EDEAEKG
-85 GDTPAEKEKPN
+85 GDSAGKEKAN
-96 MFSKDAGYDDGSD
+96 MFSKDAGYDAPD
-109 DDDDDEDEDEDEDED
+109 DDDDDDDDDDYEMDDSDED
-124 VIDLP
+124 VVDLP

-193 GESDE
+193 GDSDE

-209 AMAYAKELAQTLK
+209 AMAYAKELAQT
-222 GGEAK
+222 
-227 EEPLNVTDDFID
+227 
-239 SLKSQ
+239 
-244 YKNVSKQTP
+244 
-253 EQEKELETTLDKLD
+253 
-267 KKQLKKLAFSDI
+267 
-279 NVVSDIASKKWYK
+279 
-292 LSYPS
+292 
-297 DDEPKKDKSEPST
+297 
-310 SDSID
+310 
-315 NAYDAKDF
+315 
-323 KSTVKSLKGKVSDED
+323 
-338 YNEIKDNLKALANL
+338 
-352 QYDLGDIDRDEDNEE
+352 
-367 WGMQKDTID
+367 
-376 VEVDDL
+376 
-382 KGLITKAIDNQVDKN
+382 
-397 GVPLKAIDKDLDNS
+397 
-411 FEKPEEEEPT
+411 
-421 KLKYSKDGKM
+421 
-431 TQDSADSIEK
+431 
-441 ELNAELGVNGT
+441 
-452 TDINLDTGTIEY
+452 
-464 FISDDSEEAIF
+464 
-475 IGKEEGGKGVA
+475 
-486 VSFGDGGDEY
+486 
-496 KTFKNSKDAV
+496 
-506 AYAKELGNQ
+506 

-596 DEKLAEK
+596 NEKLAEK

-611 EDFDT
+611 KDYDT
-616 KIAKIRKDREAGD
+616 KIDKIRKDREAGD

>member
-1 MIKLTDL
+1 
-8 LKESSPGFNKRK
+8 
-20 FGDALPTLASVKEAH
+20 
-35 QAKLKLA
+35 
-42 EADSFTAIN
+42 
-51 KSTGNVTAFKSK
+51 
-63 EARDSAV
+63 
-70 KAGSHDE
+70 
-77 SEDDAETG
+77 
-85 GDTPAEKEKPN
+85 
-96 MFSKDAGYDDGSD
+96 
-109 DDDDDEDEDEDEDED
+109 
-124 VIDLP
+124 
-129 QEVQDEFEDSV
+129 
-140 KDLGYSWADIGTIP
+140 
-154 GVISFMDKDENAVMV
+154 
-169 STGAAYGGDEPFYV
+169 
-183 SGYNLPDMED
+183 MED
-193 GESDE
+193 GDSDE

-411 FEKPEEEEPT
+411 F
-421 KLKYSKDGKM
+421 
-431 TQDSADSIEK
+431 
-441 ELNAELGVNGT
+441 
-452 TDINLDTGTIEY
+452 
-464 FISDDSEEAIF
+464 DD
-475 IGKEEGGKGVA
+475 KEEI
-486 VSFGDGGDEY
+486 
-496 KTFKNSKDAV
+496 DA
-506 AYAKELGNQ
+506 YLNK
-515 LKGGEA
+515 K
-521 KEEPK
+521 
-526 SEPTKDSTQQRAGNT
+526 TKDSTQQRAGNT
-541 EVNKSVRNQAK
+541 KVNKSVRNQAK

-567 KAMVG
+567 KAMIG

-611 EDFDT
+611 DDFDT
-616 KIAKIRKDREAGD
+616 KIAQIRKDREAGD
-629 IYTTPEN
+629 VYTTPEN

-671 DLASKIQ
+671 DLAAKIQ

>member
-8 LKESSPGFNKRK
+8 LNESSPGFDKRK
-20 FGDALPTLASVKEAH
+20 FGDALPTLDSVTKAH

-42 EADSFTAIN
+42 DLMKEESFTAVN
-51 KSTGNVTAFKSK
+51 KDSGKVSVFDTKD
-63 EARDSAV
+63 ARDAAV
-70 KAGSHDE
+70 KSGTHDKK
-77 SEDDAETG
+77 EDEAEKG
-85 GDTPAEKEKPN
+85 GDSAGKEKAN
-96 MFSKDAGYDDGSD
+96 MFSKDAGYDAPD
-109 DDDDDEDEDEDEDED
+109 DDDDDDDDYEMDDSDED
-124 VIDLP
+124 VVDLP

-193 GESDE
+193 GDSDE

-209 AMAYAKELAQTLK
+209 AMAYAKELAQT
-222 GGEAK
+222 
-227 EEPLNVTDDFID
+227 
-239 SLKSQ
+239 
-244 YKNVSKQTP
+244 
-253 EQEKELETTLDKLD
+253 
-267 KKQLKKLAFSDI
+267 
-279 NVVSDIASKKWYK
+279 
-292 LSYPS
+292 
-297 DDEPKKDKSEPST
+297 
-310 SDSID
+310 
-315 NAYDAKDF
+315 
-323 KSTVKSLKGKVSDED
+323 
-338 YNEIKDNLKALANL
+338 
-352 QYDLGDIDRDEDNEE
+352 
-367 WGMQKDTID
+367 
-376 VEVDDL
+376 
-382 KGLITKAIDNQVDKN
+382 
-397 GVPLKAIDKDLDNS
+397 
-411 FEKPEEEEPT
+411 
-421 KLKYSKDGKM
+421 
-431 TQDSADSIEK
+431 
-441 ELNAELGVNGT
+441 
-452 TDINLDTGTIEY
+452 
-464 FISDDSEEAIF
+464 
-475 IGKEEGGKGVA
+475 
-486 VSFGDGGDEY
+486 
-496 KTFKNSKDAV
+496 
-506 AYAKELGNQ
+506 

-567 KAMVG
+567 KVMVG

-596 DEKLAEK
+596 NEKLAEK

-611 EDFDT
+611 KDYDT
-616 KIAKIRKDREAGD
+616 KIDKIRKDREAGD

>member
-8 LKESSPGFNKRK
+8 LNESSPGFDKRK
-20 FGDALPTLASVKEAH
+20 FGDALPTLDSVTKAH

-42 EADSFTAIN
+42 DLMKEESFTAVN
-51 KSTGNVTAFKSK
+51 KDSGKVSVFDTKD
-63 EARDSAV
+63 ARDAAV
-70 KAGSHDE
+70 KSGTHDKK
-77 SEDDAETG
+77 EDEAEKG
-85 GDTPAEKEKPN
+85 GDSAGEKEKAN
-96 MFSKDAGYDDGSD
+96 MFSKDAGYDAPD
-109 DDDDDEDEDEDEDED
+109 DDDDDDDDYEMDDSDED
-124 VIDLP
+124 VVDLP

-193 GESDE
+193 GDSDE

-209 AMAYAKELAQTLK
+209 AMAYAKELAQT
-222 GGEAK
+222 
-227 EEPLNVTDDFID
+227 
-239 SLKSQ
+239 
-244 YKNVSKQTP
+244 
-253 EQEKELETTLDKLD
+253 
-267 KKQLKKLAFSDI
+267 
-279 NVVSDIASKKWYK
+279 
-292 LSYPS
+292 
-297 DDEPKKDKSEPST
+297 
-310 SDSID
+310 
-315 NAYDAKDF
+315 
-323 KSTVKSLKGKVSDED
+323 
-338 YNEIKDNLKALANL
+338 
-352 QYDLGDIDRDEDNEE
+352 
-367 WGMQKDTID
+367 
-376 VEVDDL
+376 
-382 KGLITKAIDNQVDKN
+382 
-397 GVPLKAIDKDLDNS
+397 
-411 FEKPEEEEPT
+411 
-421 KLKYSKDGKM
+421 
-431 TQDSADSIEK
+431 
-441 ELNAELGVNGT
+441 
-452 TDINLDTGTIEY
+452 
-464 FISDDSEEAIF
+464 
-475 IGKEEGGKGVA
+475 
-486 VSFGDGGDEY
+486 
-496 KTFKNSKDAV
+496 
-506 AYAKELGNQ
+506 

-567 KAMVG
+567 KVMVG

-616 KIAKIRKDREAGD
+616 KIAQIRKDREAGD
-629 IYTTPEN
+629 VYTTPEN

-671 DLASKIQ
+671 DLAAKIQ

>member
-8 LKESSPGFNKRK
+8 LNESSPGFDKRK
-20 FGDALPTLASVKEAH
+20 FGDALPTLDSVTKAH

-42 EADSFTAIN
+42 DLMKEESFTAVN
-51 KSTGNVTAFKSK
+51 KDSGKVSVFDTKD
-63 EARDSAV
+63 ARDAAV
-70 KAGSHDE
+70 KSGTHDKK
-77 SEDDAETG
+77 EDAADKG
-85 GDTPAEKEKPN
+85 GDSAGEKEKAN
-96 MFSKDAGYDDGSD
+96 MFSKDAGYDAPD
-109 DDDDDEDEDEDEDED
+109 DDDDDDDDDDYEIDDSDED
-124 VIDLP
+124 VVDLP

-193 GESDE
+193 GDSDE

-209 AMAYAKELAQTLK
+209 AMAYAKELAQT
-222 GGEAK
+222 
-227 EEPLNVTDDFID
+227 
-239 SLKSQ
+239 
-244 YKNVSKQTP
+244 
-253 EQEKELETTLDKLD
+253 
-267 KKQLKKLAFSDI
+267 
-279 NVVSDIASKKWYK
+279 
-292 LSYPS
+292 
-297 DDEPKKDKSEPST
+297 
-310 SDSID
+310 
-315 NAYDAKDF
+315 
-323 KSTVKSLKGKVSDED
+323 
-338 YNEIKDNLKALANL
+338 
-352 QYDLGDIDRDEDNEE
+352 
-367 WGMQKDTID
+367 
-376 VEVDDL
+376 
-382 KGLITKAIDNQVDKN
+382 
-397 GVPLKAIDKDLDNS
+397 
-411 FEKPEEEEPT
+411 
-421 KLKYSKDGKM
+421 
-431 TQDSADSIEK
+431 
-441 ELNAELGVNGT
+441 
-452 TDINLDTGTIEY
+452 
-464 FISDDSEEAIF
+464 
-475 IGKEEGGKGVA
+475 
-486 VSFGDGGDEY
+486 
-496 KTFKNSKDAV
+496 
-506 AYAKELGNQ
+506 

-616 KIAKIRKDREAGD
+616 KIAQIRKDREAGD
-629 IYTTPEN
+629 VYTTPEN

>member
-8 LKESSPGFNKRK
+8 LNESTPGFDKRK
-20 FGDALPTLASVKEAH
+20 FGDALPTLDSVTKAH

-42 EADSFTAIN
+42 DLMKEESFTAVN
-51 KSTGNVTAFKSK
+51 KDSGKVSVFDTKD
-63 EARDSAV
+63 ARDAAV
-70 KAGSHDE
+70 KSGTHDKK
-77 SEDDAETG
+77 EDAADKG
-85 GDTPAEKEKPN
+85 GDSAGEKEKAN
-96 MFSKDAGYDDGSD
+96 MFSKDAGYDAPD
-109 DDDDDEDEDEDEDED
+109 DDDDDDDDYEIDDSDED
-124 VIDLP
+124 VVDLP

-193 GESDE
+193 GDSDE

-209 AMAYAKELAQTLK
+209 AMAYAKELAQT
-222 GGEAK
+222 
-227 EEPLNVTDDFID
+227 
-239 SLKSQ
+239 
-244 YKNVSKQTP
+244 
-253 EQEKELETTLDKLD
+253 
-267 KKQLKKLAFSDI
+267 
-279 NVVSDIASKKWYK
+279 
-292 LSYPS
+292 
-297 DDEPKKDKSEPST
+297 
-310 SDSID
+310 
-315 NAYDAKDF
+315 
-323 KSTVKSLKGKVSDED
+323 
-338 YNEIKDNLKALANL
+338 
-352 QYDLGDIDRDEDNEE
+352 
-367 WGMQKDTID
+367 
-376 VEVDDL
+376 
-382 KGLITKAIDNQVDKN
+382 
-397 GVPLKAIDKDLDNS
+397 
-411 FEKPEEEEPT
+411 
-421 KLKYSKDGKM
+421 
-431 TQDSADSIEK
+431 
-441 ELNAELGVNGT
+441 
-452 TDINLDTGTIEY
+452 
-464 FISDDSEEAIF
+464 
-475 IGKEEGGKGVA
+475 
-486 VSFGDGGDEY
+486 
-496 KTFKNSKDAV
+496 
-506 AYAKELGNQ
+506 

-616 KIAKIRKDREAGD
+616 KIAQIRKDREAGD
-629 IYTTPEN
+629 VYTTPEN

-671 DLASKIQ
+671 DLAVKIQ

>member
-8 LKESSPGFNKRK
+8 LNESTPGFDKRK
-20 FGDALPTLASVKEAH
+20 FGDALPTLDSVTKAH

-42 EADSFTAIN
+42 ELMKEESFTAVN
-51 KSTGNVTAFKSK
+51 KDSGKVSVFDTKD
-63 EARDSAV
+63 ARDAAV
-70 KAGSHDE
+70 KSGTHDKK
-77 SEDDAETG
+77 EDEAEKG
-85 GDTPAEKEKPN
+85 GDSAGKEKAN
-96 MFSKDAGYDDGSD
+96 MFSKDAGYDAPDED
-109 DDDDDEDEDEDEDED
+109 DDDDDDDDDYEMDDSDED
-124 VIDLP
+124 VVDLP

-193 GESDE
+193 GDSDE

-209 AMAYAKELAQTLK
+209 AMAYAKELAQT
-222 GGEAK
+222 
-227 EEPLNVTDDFID
+227 
-239 SLKSQ
+239 
-244 YKNVSKQTP
+244 
-253 EQEKELETTLDKLD
+253 
-267 KKQLKKLAFSDI
+267 
-279 NVVSDIASKKWYK
+279 
-292 LSYPS
+292 
-297 DDEPKKDKSEPST
+297 
-310 SDSID
+310 
-315 NAYDAKDF
+315 
-323 KSTVKSLKGKVSDED
+323 
-338 YNEIKDNLKALANL
+338 
-352 QYDLGDIDRDEDNEE
+352 
-367 WGMQKDTID
+367 
-376 VEVDDL
+376 
-382 KGLITKAIDNQVDKN
+382 
-397 GVPLKAIDKDLDNS
+397 
-411 FEKPEEEEPT
+411 
-421 KLKYSKDGKM
+421 
-431 TQDSADSIEK
+431 
-441 ELNAELGVNGT
+441 
-452 TDINLDTGTIEY
+452 
-464 FISDDSEEAIF
+464 
-475 IGKEEGGKGVA
+475 
-486 VSFGDGGDEY
+486 
-496 KTFKNSKDAV
+496 
-506 AYAKELGNQ
+506 

-596 DEKLAEK
+596 NEKLAEK

-611 EDFDT
+611 KDYDT
-616 KIAKIRKDREAGD
+616 KIDKIRKDREAGD

>member
-8 LKESSPGFNKRK
+8 LNESSPGFDKRK
-20 FGDALPTLASVKEAH
+20 FGDALPTLDSVTKAH

-42 EADSFTAIN
+42 DLMKEESFTAVN
-51 KSTGNVTAFKSK
+51 KDSGKVSVFDTKD
-63 EARDSAV
+63 ARDAAV
-70 KAGSHDE
+70 KSGTHDKK
-77 SEDDAETG
+77 EDAADKG
-85 GDTPAEKEKPN
+85 GDSAGEKEKAN
-96 MFSKDAGYDDGSD
+96 MFSKDAGYDAPD
-109 DDDDDEDEDEDEDED
+109 DDDDDDDDDDYEIDDSDED
-124 VIDLP
+124 VVDLP

-193 GESDE
+193 GDSDE

-279 NVVSDIASKKWYK
+279 NVVSDIASKKWYN

-411 FEKPEEEEPT
+411 FDDKEKI
-421 KLKYSKDGKM
+421 KAY
-431 TQDSADSIEK
+431 
-441 ELNAELGVNGT
+441 LN
-452 TDINLDTGTIEY
+452 
-464 FISDDSEEAIF
+464 
-475 IGKEEGGKGVA
+475 K
-486 VSFGDGGDEY
+486 
-496 KTFKNSKDAV
+496 
-506 AYAKELGNQ
+506 
-515 LKGGEA
+515 
-521 KEEPK
+521 
-526 SEPTKDSTQQRAGNT
+526 PTKDSTQQRAGNT

-596 DEKLAEK
+596 NEKLAEK

-611 EDFDT
+611 KDYDT
-616 KIAKIRKDREAGD
+616 KIDKIRKDREAGD